1 MTNEDKI
8 IRKDRLRF
16 EKNKLSSGLTYL
28 AILFNVFY
36 FVNLYAFYNNNYY
49 YNIKIGASIVYNLL
63 FLLLAF
69 LSSEGVK
76 NYKMNMSIVLIV
88 IGLLQIVRI
97 FYIPLQAHSTMVIID
112 QVERPVMLT
121 GQFIFEVLCLIASC
135 VSAVVAGA
143 FGVIRTLQ
151 LKSRYAEIEA
161 EKNNA

>member
-63 FLLLAF
+63 FLLFAF

-76 NYKMNMSIVLIV
+76 NYKINMSIILIV
-88 IGLLQIVRI
+88 IGVTDCKNIL
-97 FYIPLQAHSTMVIID
+97 HSVT
-112 QVERPVMLT
+112 
-121 GQFIFEVLCLIASC
+121 S
-135 VSAVVAGA
+135 
-143 FGVIRTLQ
+143 TLN
-151 LKSRYAEIEA
+151 YGYY
-161 EKNNA
+161 

>member
-63 FLLLAF
+63 FLLFAF

-76 NYKMNMSIVLIV
+76 NYKINMSIILIV
-88 IGLLQIVRI
+88 IGVLQIVRI

-121 GQFIFEVLCLIASC
+121 GQFILEVLCLIASC
-135 VSAVVAGA
+135 VSAVVAGV